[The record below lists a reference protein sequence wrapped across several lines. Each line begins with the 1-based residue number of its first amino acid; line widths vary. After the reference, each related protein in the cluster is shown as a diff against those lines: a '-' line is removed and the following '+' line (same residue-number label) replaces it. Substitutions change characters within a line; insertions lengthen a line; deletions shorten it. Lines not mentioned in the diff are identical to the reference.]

1 MLASETSG
9 VKNTTDSQYAH
20 TSDPVTAPAI
30 SRDSMVRRLYAN
42 DASMYEEMPQGV
54 FFPENAEDIRDL
66 VKWCA
71 IHRTPITPRAAGTSL
86 AGQTTG
92 GGIIMDT
99 SRYMNRI
106 LSIDEASSKAVVQP
120 GVIRDSLNRV
130 AAPMGLQFGPD
141 TSTTNRCMLGGMIGN
156 NSAGSFSLKH
166 RTTREHI
173 QTMRVVLSD
182 GSLVEFG
189 PLTNEELDE
198 KKQLKTLE
206 GRIYREMLALLEANK
221 DAILTSYPHPD
232 ITRRNTGYA
241 LDRLCE
247 MEPLTPGG
255 RPFNMAELL
264 CGSEGTLAMTVD
276 ADVRLVPLPKHKI
289 LLIGQYATLKES
301 MLATVEAVKA
311 VPPPAVGETRT
322 DGELGAVELIDDII
336 IKATELNLEQTR
348 NRFFIVGE
356 PKAVL
361 IMQLEGGDVEKLV
374 SRANALGEQLK
385 AGGLGYDYKVF
396 TEPADMYKVWELRK
410 AGLGLLMGTW
420 AESRTPEFIED
431 TAVRVQDLP
440 AYIEDFEGIMRK
452 YDTHSVYYAHASV
465 GELHLR
471 PELNLT
477 TREGFE
483 KMKQIAEEVA
493 LLVKKYRGSLSGEH
507 GDGRV
512 RAPYIE
518 LVLGS
523 DMMPLLKR
531 VKEIWDPNGIFN
543 PGKIVD
549 AKPMDADLRFYPD
562 EEIPQFN
569 TVFHYRDE
577 GNFMALV
584 DKCNGA
590 GVCRKLAESGGT
602 MCPSYMAT
610 RDEKDSTRGRANV
623 FRQVFRGERMDA
635 FSDGDL
641 NEALSLCLS
650 CKACKTE
657 CPANVDMAK
666 MKAEFTQG
674 RHDAEGAPLSYHF
687 FARPE
692 LLYPLAAPFA
702 PLVNWMNTLN
712 PVKEIYKTLFNIHP
726 ERELPAFATEPF
738 HRWHKKRSPLNYAD
752 FAASPVG
759 KPSKNKSNGEPSRD
773 ETTNNSTVDSASIRK
788 NHRSA
793 PGSSGR
799 VLIMVD
805 MFMNYHEPEIGR
817 AMVEV
822 FELLGYEVQ
831 VTEPMQS
838 GRTHISKG
846 FVRDAKKIAHRNI
859 QTLTPYA
866 SKDFAIVGQEP
877 SEILTLRDE
886 YLDLCDENVL
896 EDARKVAS
904 STYMFE
910 EFLQKHFA
918 ANPDDIRLFD
928 PRGKAAVVHGHCH
941 AKALVGMEP
950 VMDVL
955 TQIGY
960 KAENLPT
967 GCCGMAGSFGYEA
980 DHYEISQ
987 QIGELV
993 LFPRLRATASETDI
1007 CAHGFSCRHQIAD
1020 GVDRQAKH
1028 TAILVRDAIM

>member
-1 MLASETSG
+1 MDS
-9 VKNTTDSQYAH
+9 TDL
-20 TSDPVTAPAI
+20 PAI
-30 SRDSMVRRLYAN
+30 NARSESQVAQPDIHRDTLLRRLYAN
-42 DASMYEEMPQGV
+42 DASMYEEQPEGV
-54 FFPENAEDIRDL
+54 FFPQNGDDIRDL

-71 IHRTPITPRAAGTSL
+71 VHRTPITARAAGTSL

-92 GGIIMDT
+92 GGVVMDT
-99 SRYMNRI
+99 SRHMSRI
-106 LSIDEASSKAVVQP
+106 LEIRPAEGRATVQP
-120 GVIRDSLNRV
+120 GVIRDTLNRE
-130 AAPMGLQFGPD
+130 AAVHGLQFGPD

-166 RTTREHI
+166 RTTREHV

-182 GSLVEFG
+182 GSLAEFG
-189 PLTNEELDE
+189 PLTNEELE
-198 KKQLKTLE
+198 TRKQRKTLE

-221 DAILTSYPHPD
+221 DAILDSYPHPD

-247 MEPLTPGG
+247 MEPLNPGG

-289 LLIGQYATLKES
+289 LLIGQYTTLRES

-311 VPPPAVGETRT
+311 VPPPAVGETRE

-336 IKATELNLEQTR
+336 IKATELNLEQSR

-361 IMQLEGGDVEKLV
+361 IMQLEGGDADKLV
-374 SRANALGEQLK
+374 ARAKALGEQLK
-385 AGGLGYDYKVF
+385 ADGLGYDYQIF
-396 TEPADMYKVWELRK
+396 TQPEDMHKVWELRK

-431 TAVRVQDLP
+431 TSVRVEDLP
-440 AYIEDFEGIMRK
+440 AYIEEFEAIMRR

-483 KMKQIAEEVA
+483 KMKQIAVDVA
-493 LLVKKYRGSLSGEH
+493 RLVKKYRGSLSGEH

-518 LVLGS
+518 LVLGTE
-523 DMMPLLKR
+523 MMPLLR
-531 VKEIWDPNGIFN
+531 QVKQIWDPNGIFN

-549 AKPMDADLRFYPD
+549 PKPMDADLRFYPE
-562 EEIPQFN
+562 EEIPTFN
-569 TVFHYRDE
+569 TVFHYRNE

-623 FRQVFRGERMDA
+623 FRQVFRGERYDA
-635 FSDGDL
+635 FSNDDL
-641 NEALSLCLS
+641 HDALSLCLS

-674 RHDAEGAPLSYHF
+674 RHDRAGAPLSYHF
-687 FARPE
+687 FGRPE
-692 LLYPLAAPFA
+692 LFYPLAAPFSG
-702 PLVNWMNTLN
+702 LVNWMNRLN

-726 ERELPAFATEPF
+726 DRNLPEFSAQTFQQWFRKRQPKPDSGSQNPGAT
-738 HRWHKKRSPLNYAD
+738 SPGAHTSG
-752 FAASPVG
+752 FQTVTEVGSRHVTGSQAAG
-759 KPSKNKSNGEPSRD
+759 KQARKGTP
-773 ETTNNSTVDSASIRK
+773 IRGK
-788 NHRSA
+788 
-793 PGSSGR
+793 

-805 MFMNYHEPEIGR
+805 VFMNYNEPEVGR
-817 AMVEV
+817 AMVHVLEH
-822 FELLGYEVQ
+822 LGYEVL
-831 VTEPMQS
+831 VTQPLAS
-838 GRTHISKG
+838 GRTQLSKG
-846 FVRDAKKIAHRNI
+846 FVRDARSIAHKNI
-859 QTLTPYA
+859 GLLTPYA
-866 SKDFAIVGQEP
+866 SEGIPIIGQEP
-877 SEILTLRDE
+877 SEILSLRDE
-886 YLDLCDENVL
+886 YLDLCDDDRL
-896 EDARKVAS
+896 DGARKVAAS
-904 STYMFE
+904 AYLFE

-918 ANPDDIRLFD
+918 AFPEDANRFD
-928 PRGKAAVVHGHCH
+928 ARGRQAVVHGHCH

-950 VMDVL
+950 VMEVL
-955 TQIGY
+955 EKIGY
-960 KAENLPT
+960 QAENLPT
-967 GCCGMAGSFGYEA
+967 GCCGMAGSFGYENE
-980 DHYEISQ
+980 HFEISQ
-987 QIGELV
+987 QIGEMV
-993 LFPRLRATASETDI
+993 LFPRLRSTPEETEI

-1020 GVDRQAKH
+1020 GVDRTAHH
-1028 TAILVRDAIM
+1028 TAVLVRNAMKPG

>member
-1 MLASETSG
+1 MHAIEPVPAASSTSAATLN
-9 VKNTTDSQYAH
+9 K
-20 TSDPVTAPAI
+20 PAI
-30 SRDSMVRRLYAN
+30 QTDTLLRRLYAN
-42 DASMYEEMPQGV
+42 DASMYEEQPQGV
-54 FFPENAEDIRDL
+54 FFPKTEEDIRDL

-71 IHRTPITPRAAGTSL
+71 VHQLPVTARAAGTSL

-92 GGIIMDT
+92 GGVIMDT
-99 SRYMNRI
+99 SRFMHRI
-106 LSIDEASSKAVVQP
+106 LELDQARKRAVVQP
-120 GVIRDSLNRV
+120 GVIRDTLNRE
-130 AAPMGLQFGPD
+130 AAPLGLQFGPD

-166 RTTREHI
+166 RTTREHV
-173 QTMRVVLSD
+173 QSMRVVLSD
-182 GSLVEFG
+182 GSLVTFG
-189 PLTNEELDE
+189 PLTAEELE
-198 KKQLKTLE
+198 AKKRLTTLE

-221 DAILTSYPHPD
+221 DAILAHYPHPD

-276 ADVRLVPLPKHKI
+276 AEVRLVPLPRHKI
-289 LLIGQYATLKES
+289 LLIGQYATLQES
-301 MLATVEAVKA
+301 MLATVEAIRA
-311 VPPPAVGETRT
+311 VPPPALGETRV

-361 IMQLEGGDVEKLV
+361 IMQLEGGDAGKLV
-374 SRANALGEQLK
+374 ERAQALGEQLK
-385 AGGLGYDYKVF
+385 SAGLGYDYQVF
-396 TEPADMYKVWELRK
+396 TDASDMHKVWELRK

-440 AYIEDFEGIMRK
+440 AYIEEFEAIMRK

-483 KMKQIAEEVA
+483 KMKQIARDVA

-512 RAPYIE
+512 RAPFIE
-518 LVLGS
+518 LVLGAE
-523 DMMPLLKR
+523 MMPLLR
-531 VKEIWDPNGIFN
+531 QVKHIWDPNGIFN

-562 EEIPQFN
+562 EKIPTFD
-569 TVFHYRDE
+569 TVFHYREE

-610 RDEKDSTRGRANV
+610 KDEKDSTRGRANV

-635 FSDGDL
+635 FANDDL
-641 NEALSLCLS
+641 HDALSLCLS

-674 RHDAEGAPLSYHF
+674 RHDAIGAPLSYHF

-712 PVKEIYKTLFNIHP
+712 PVKEVYKTLFNIHP
-726 ERELPAFATEPF
+726 ERELPAFATQTF
-738 HRWHKKRSPLNYAD
+738 HRWFTSTER
-752 FAASPVG
+752 
-759 KPSKNKSNGEPSRD
+759 KPGTR
-773 ETTNNSTVDSASIRK
+773 
-788 NHRSA
+788 
-793 PGSSGR
+793 GS
-799 VLIMVD
+799 VLIMTD
-805 MFMNYHEPEIGR
+805 MFMNYHEPEIGK

-822 FELLGYEVQ
+822 LEHLGYEVQ
-831 VTEPMQS
+831 ATPPMQS
-838 GRTHISKG
+838 GRTHLSKG
-846 FVRDAKKIAHRNI
+846 FVRDAKKIALKNVAF
-859 QTLTPYA
+859 LKP
-866 SKDFAIVGQEP
+866 FAEKGFHIVGQEP

-886 YLDLCDENVL
+886 YPDLCEASLLD
-896 EDARKVAS
+896 DARQVATS
-904 STYMFE
+904 SYMFE
-910 EFLQKHFA
+910 EFLQNHFA
-918 ANPDDIRLFD
+918 SHPEDTRLFNA
-928 PRGKAAVVHGHCH
+928 RGQHTAVHGHCH

-950 VMDVL
+950 VMEVL
-955 TQIGY
+955 SAVGY
-960 KAENLPT
+960 IPENMGT
-967 GCCGMAGSFGYEA
+967 GCCGMAGSFGYEH
-980 DHYEISQ
+980 DHYEVSQ

-993 LFPRLRATASETDI
+993 LFPKVRALHETSEI
-1007 CAHGFSCRHQIAD
+1007 CAHGFSCRHQIED
-1020 GVDRQAKH
+1020 GTGKKAVH
-1028 TAILVRDAIM
+1028 TALLVRNAISIFHSKQ